1 MEPRAEFRRRTRL
14 APEAR
19 RKQLMECALEVFSK
33 RGIGRAGH
41 AEIAELAQ
49 VSVATVFNYFNTRED
64 LVNAVLTEV
73 ELYFRGIASAAFVQS
88 KDPME
93 TIHDYIAFVVEAA
106 YTKPDYTH
114 IWLEWSS
121 SVREEIWPRYLK
133 LLAHNTELMKKVIKP
148 GFDNNTFE
156 CSLTVDEFCRAL
168 TGCGYMIIQMINQPS
183 NPSQEKVIEFVYNYI
198 TAILRPTAK

>member
-73 ELYFRGIASAAFVQS
+73 ELYFRGIASAAFGQS
-88 KDPME
+88 KDPLE
-93 TIHDYIAFVVEAA
+93 AIHDYIALVVEAA
-106 YTKPDYTH
+106 YVKPDYTH

-133 LLAHNTELMKKVIKP
+133 LLSHNTDLMKKVITP
-148 GFDNNTFE
+148 GFDNHDFD
-156 CSLTVDEFCRAL
+156 CRLSVDEFCRAL
-168 TGCGYMIIQMINQPS
+168 SGCGYMIIQMINQPGHAS
-183 NPSQEKVIEFVYNYI
+183 KEKVVEFVYSYI
-198 TAILRPTAK
+198 TAILHPKDQ

>member
-73 ELYFRGIASAAFVQS
+73 ELYFRGIASSAFGQNKAPLDS
-88 KDPME
+88 
-93 TIHDYIAFVVEAA
+93 IHEYVALMVEAA
-106 YTKPDYTH
+106 FEKPDYTH

-133 LLAHNTELMKKVIKP
+133 LLAHNTDLMKKTIKK
-148 GFDNNTFE
+148 GFDSKEFE
-156 CSLTVDEFCRAL
+156 CTLTVDEFCRAL
-168 TGCGYMIIQMINQPS
+168 SGCGYITIQMINQPDQ
-183 NPSQEKVIEFVYNYI
+183 PSQDKVTEFVYNYI
-198 TAILRPTAK
+198 TAILRPMSK